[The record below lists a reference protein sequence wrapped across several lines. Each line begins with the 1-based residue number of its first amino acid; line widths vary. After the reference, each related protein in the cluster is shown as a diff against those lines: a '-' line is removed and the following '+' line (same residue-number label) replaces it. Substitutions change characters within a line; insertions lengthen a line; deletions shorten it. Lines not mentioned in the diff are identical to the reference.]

1 MSDVNNNG
9 VQFGLVAALER
20 EVSGLVR
27 GWAASP
33 VRLADREQRVYG
45 GPNAA
50 LICAGT
56 GTSRAYEAAK
66 LLVEKYSPRVLV
78 SMGFAGACV
87 GELHPS
93 GFGKLGPGVIFVP
106 ATVVDFASGKSYSTA
121 FGYGQLVTL
130 GSVAGRGLK
139 QCSAARFGAQAVDME
154 AAGVAAVAAEHG
166 LEFVAIKAISDGV
179 DEDLGFLSEFVKPDG
194 FQTGRF
200 IAHIA
205 LRPGLWPRVATL
217 QTNSELARKS
227 LETAVQSC
235 VSDWSQFSSRYSK
248 AAAEI

>member
-1 MSDVNNNG
+1 MSEVINNS
-9 VQFGLVAALER
+9 VRFGLVAALER

-27 GWAASP
+27 GWEATN
-33 VRLADREQRVYG
+33 VRVADREQRVYRG
-45 GPNAA
+45 ENAA

-56 GTSRAYEAAK
+56 GITRAYEAAQ
-66 LLVEKYSPRVLV
+66 LLVEKYSPTVLI

-93 GFGKLGPGVIFVP
+93 GFGGLGPGAIFVP
-106 ATVVDFASGKSYSTA
+106 ATVVDFASGKSFGTA

-130 GSVAGRGLK
+130 GSVAGKGLK
-139 QCSAARFGAQAVDME
+139 QCSAARFGAHAVDME
-154 AAGVAAVAAEHG
+154 AAGVARAALEHG

-179 DEDLGFLSEFVKPDG
+179 DEDLEFLSEFVKPDG
-194 FQTGRF
+194 FRTAKF
-200 IAHIA
+200 VAHIA

-235 VSDWSQFSSRYSK
+235 MSDWARFSSRHSK
-248 AAAEI
+248 AAAEV